1 MMQAI
6 NDFLIKL
13 DGYIGGHPWF
23 VFLLLGTGVFFTL
36 YLGFPQIRYFRHA
49 IRIVKGKYDHSKDVG
64 DTSHF
69 QALTTAL
76 SGTVGT
82 GNIAGVA
89 LAIHLGGPAAL
100 FWMLVTAMIGM
111 CTKFVE
117 VSISHKNR
125 DILPDGTV
133 SGGPM
138 YYMKKKLNLK
148 LKSGK
153 IIKIGAVM
161 GGFFAVATVLSSFGT
176 GSLPQINSISNSVFS
191 TFGVNHIITGFILA
205 ILLGLVII
213 GGIKRIAKVTSTLVP
228 AMALIYLIGA
238 LAVIF
243 KNYDQ
248 IIPSF
253 VAIFGDAF
261 TGAAA
266 TGGFLGASLSWTINR
281 GVNRG
286 LFSNE
291 AGQGSAPIAH
301 SAARAPE
308 PVSEGMV
315 AILEPF
321 IDTICICTLTGLV
334 LLSSGTWD
342 KKHVNQFQDADMEFV
357 VGEYNDK
364 TDDGIKILSDHISK
378 KKSLPKLDLYNG
390 TIEIEEGILT
400 TPDITLLHAESVA
413 EDFKFLKGAEPYTG
427 SLNIVE
433 GKLEIDEEDKPT
445 LGEKIK
451 GLFVKSSSEEIVI
464 EGKSLMHSA
473 PLTAKAFENGFFGH
487 WGQYIVSIGL
497 LLFAFST
504 AISWSYYGDRALT
517 YLIGPKSVIYYR
529 IVYVV
534 MFFIASFTDTTIIW
548 SLSYI
553 TIALMTIPNLIGLL
567 VLHRD
572 IKGTIKQYWVDFT
585 GDHPYE
591 KISKKYLKKQI
602 TKDARQ

>member
-1 MMQAI
+1 MQKI
-6 NDFLIKL
+6 NDFLVSL

-23 VFLLLGTGVFFTL
+23 VFLLLGTGIFFTF
-36 YLGFPQIRYFRHA
+36 YLGFPQIRYFKHA
-49 IRIVKGKYDHSKDVG
+49 IRIVKGKYDHHLDVG

-117 VSISHKNR
+117 VTISHKYR
-125 DILPDGTV
+125 DVLEDGTI

-138 YYMKKKLNLK
+138 YYMRKKLNFK
-148 LKSGK
+148 TKKGTV
-153 IIKIGAVM
+153 IKTGVLL

-176 GSLPQINSISNSVFS
+176 GSLPQINSISNSVFA
-191 TFGVNHIITGFILA
+191 TFGINHIVTGFILA

-213 GGIKRIAKVTSTLVP
+213 GGIKRIAAVTSTLVP
-228 AMALIYLIGA
+228 AMALIYLIGS
-238 LAVIF
+238 LAVILY
-243 KNYDQ
+243 NYDQ
-248 IIPSF
+248 ILPSLGS
-253 VAIFGDAF
+253 IFGDAF
-261 TGAAA
+261 TGTAA
-266 TGGFLGASLSWTINR
+266 TGGFLGASLSWAINR

-301 SAARAPE
+301 SAAKAPE

-321 IDTICICTLTGLV
+321 IDTIVICTLTGLV
-334 LLSSGTWD
+334 LLSSGVW
-342 KKHVNQFQDADMEFV
+342 KEKHMNQFQSTDMSFV
-357 VGEYNDK
+357 VGTYDDK
-364 TDDGIKILSDHISK
+364 VETDRMVLTQHLSK
-378 KKSLPKLDLYNG
+378 KKESPRLELFTG
-390 TIEIEEGILT
+390 TLNVQDGELMN
-400 TPDITLLHAESVA
+400 DNLTLLHAESVA
-413 EDFKFLKGAEPYTG
+413 EDFKFKYANQFYSGDIPV
-427 SLNIVE
+427 ID
-433 GKLEIDEEDKPT
+433 GKMAFSEEDKPT
-445 LGEKIK
+445 AKERITA
-451 GLFVKSSSEEIVI
+451 LFKKTESNHIVI
-464 EGKSLMHSA
+464 EGMSLMHSA
-473 PLTAKAFENGFFGH
+473 PLTAIAFTRGFFGH

-517 YLIGPKSVIYYR
+517 YLVGQQYVIYYR
-529 IVYVV
+529 FFYVV
-534 MFFIASFTDTTIIW
+534 AFFIASFTDTTIIW

-567 VLHRD
+567 ILRKD
-572 IKGTIKQYWVDFT
+572 IKGVIKQYWVDFAN
-585 GDHPYE
+585 DHPYE
-591 KISKKYLKKQI
+591 KIGQKLKGKL
-602 TKDARQ
+602 

>member
-1 MMQAI
+1 MQKI
-6 NDFLIKL
+6 NDTLVWL

-23 VFLLLGTGVFFTL
+23 VFLLLGTGIFFTF

-49 IRIVKGKYDHSKDVG
+49 IRIVKGKYDHHLDVG

-117 VSISHKNR
+117 VTISHKYR
-125 DILPDGTV
+125 DILEDGSV

-138 YYMKKKLNLK
+138 YYMKKKLNFK
-148 LKSGK
+148 TKSGK
-153 IIKIGAVM
+153 IIKTGAIL

-191 TFGVNHIITGFILA
+191 TFGINHIITGAVLA
-205 ILLGLVII
+205 VLLGMVII
-213 GGIKRIAKVTSTLVP
+213 GGIKRIAAVTSTLVP
-228 AMALIYLIGA
+228 VMALFYLVGA
-238 LAVIF
+238 LAVILYNF
-243 KNYDQ
+243 DQ
-248 IIPSF
+248 ILPSLGA
-253 VAIFGDAF
+253 VFGDAF
-261 TGAAA
+261 TGTAAV
-266 TGGFLGASLSWTINR
+266 GGFLGASLSWAINR

-321 IDTICICTLTGLV
+321 IDTIVICTLTGLV
-334 LLSSGTWD
+334 LLTSGVWN
-342 KKHVNQFQDADMEFV
+342 KKHLNQFQETDMQFV
-357 VGEYNDK
+357 VGTYDDRVESDRQVLYN
-364 TDDGIKILSDHISK
+364 HISK
-378 KKSLPKLDLYNG
+378 KKDLPKLDAYNG
-390 TIEIEEGILT
+390 FLIVKDGIMT
-400 TPDITLLHAESVA
+400 NENITLLHAESVA
-413 EDFKFLKGAEPYTG
+413 EEMVFKKDNQPFSGDIQ
-427 SLNIVE
+427 IVD
-433 GKLEIDEEDKPT
+433 GKMT
-445 LGEKIK
+445 LGEDEKPPFKDRVTALYKKTESTKVI
-451 GLFVKSSSEEIVI
+451 I

-473 PLTAKAFENGFFGH
+473 PLTAKAFTMGFFGDF
-487 WGQYIVSIGL
+487 GQYIVSIGL

-517 YLIGPKSVIYYR
+517 YLIGQQYVVYYR
-529 IVYVV
+529 VFYVLA
-534 MFFIASFTDTTIIW
+534 FFIASFTDTTLIW

-553 TIALMTIPNLIGLL
+553 TIAIMTIPNLIGLL
-567 VLHRD
+567 ILRKD
-572 IKGTIKQYWVDFT
+572 IKGTIKQYWVDFSN
-585 GDHPYE
+585 DHPNE
-591 KISKKYLKKQI
+591 KIGQKLKG
-602 TKDARQ
+602 RL